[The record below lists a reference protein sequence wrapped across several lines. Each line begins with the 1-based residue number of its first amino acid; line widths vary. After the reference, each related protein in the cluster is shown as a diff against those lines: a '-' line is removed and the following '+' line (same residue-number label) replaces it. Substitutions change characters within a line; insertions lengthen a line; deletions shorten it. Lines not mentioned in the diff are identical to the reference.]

1 MATKNIK
8 AGNAYV
14 EIGIRNRVAAGAKA
28 VQADLNKL
36 SNSLRNQGQTIM
48 RLGGVIAGSVA
59 APLAIA
65 VRAGSQMQ
73 ETMGKFS
80 TVFGESAD
88 SVKAWGETTAAAMG
102 ISEQSMMAML
112 SGMQDLLVPMG
123 VLPASAEGM
132 SKTLSSLAIDLASFN
147 NMSPEKAFE
156 DLMAAMTGS
165 GEVMKKYGVMLSQ
178 TAVNQELMNMSL
190 DPKKATEAQKA
201 QARLNIIMRGTTA
214 AQGDAI
220 RTSGSFANQ
229 MKALRAGVFD
239 VAAAMGGPLLE
250 GLAGFLNL
258 VNNAVG
264 SVKAFVK
271 ENEEL
276 VKVVGIG
283 LLAVGGLGAALLS
296 VGGSLVVAGMAFGA
310 LATAIGVLFS
320 PIGLAIGGITALGFA
335 LVKYTDMGSQAIEA
349 LKARFGPLVTDVQN
363 AVGAITE
370 ALRAGDMEKAWEL
383 VSETLEIIWLDM
395 TEEIRG
401 AWLTMLDFILNTGS
415 SIAEAIGQIFQGLAT
430 VLESMLSFYKKTYD
444 KIYNGVLELGGS
456 LSGVRTIGATSSGFD
471 ANLGGVDAA
480 ARTGIDS
487 LREFGVAME
496 DEARGRREE
505 RQKRRDDDTAAR
517 QERRDQ
523 LGKQMQ
529 EEFKAAEIQQQ
540 ERKKKQNELDA
551 KIKVS
556 ADGLAIGSMP
566 GGDAKRSGPSGTF
579 SAFGAA
585 IMGATPV
592 SQKVSDPKL
601 LDAQKEGNRLLQE
614 LVKQNKNNAIAVFG
628 E

>member
-1 MATKNIK
+1 MATRNIK

-36 SNSLRNQGQTIM
+36 SNALRNQGQTIM

-80 TVFGESAD
+80 TVFGESANQ
-88 SVKAWGETTAAAMG
+88 VQAWGETTAAAMG

-123 VLPASAEGM
+123 VLPSSAENM
-132 SKTLSSLAIDLASFN
+132 SKTLSGLAVDLASFN

-156 DLMAAMTGS
+156 DLMAAITGS

-178 TAVNQELMNMSL
+178 TAVNQELLKMSL
-190 DPKKATEAQKA
+190 NPKEATEAQKA

-229 MKALRAGVFD
+229 MKALKANLFD
-239 VAAAMGGPLLE
+239 VAASMGGPLLE
-250 GLAGFLNL
+250 GLANFIGLI
-258 VNNAVG
+258 NNAVG
-264 SVKAFVK
+264 SFKAFVK
-271 ENEEL
+271 ENQEL
-276 VKVVGIG
+276 VKVIG
-283 LLAVGGLGAALLS
+283 MGLIAVGGLGAALVT
-296 VGGSLVVAGMAFGA
+296 VGGSLIAASMAFGA
-310 LATAIGVLFS
+310 IATTIGLIFS

-335 LVKYTDMGSQAIEA
+335 LVKYTDIGAQAIDA
-349 LKARFGPLVTDVQN
+349 LKTRFGPLVKDVQN
-363 AVGAITE
+363 AVGAITK
-370 ALRAGDMEKAWEL
+370 ALKAGDMEKAWEL
-383 VSETLEIIWLDM
+383 VSETLEMVWLDM

-430 VLESMLSFYKKTYD
+430 VLETMMSFYKKTYD
-444 KIYNGVLELGGS
+444 TIYDGVLDLGGS
-456 LSGVRTIGATSSGFD
+456 LTGVRTIGERSSGFD
-471 ANLGGVDAA
+471 ANMGGVQSAA
-480 ARTGIDS
+480 QTGIDS
-487 LREFGVAME
+487 LRQFGVAME
-496 DEARGRREE
+496 DEARGRREG
-505 RQKRRDDDTAAR
+505 RQKQRDEDAAAR

-523 LGKQMQ
+523 LGQVMQ
-529 EEFKAAEIQQQ
+529 QEFQAAQVQAEERKQQQ
-540 ERKKKQNELDA
+540 DKLAEG
-551 KIKVS
+551 IKVS
-556 ADGLAIGSMP
+556 AEGLASP
-566 GGDAKRSGPSGTF
+566 EAKRAGPSGTF
-579 SAFGAA
+579 SAFGASL
-585 IMGATPV
+585 IGASPV
-592 SQKVSDPKL
+592 EQKVSDPRL
-601 LDAQKEGNRLLQE
+601 LEAQKAGNELLKQ
-614 LVKQNKNNAIAVFG
+614 LVKHNKNQAVAVFG
-628 E
+628 G

>member
-1 MATKNIK
+1 MASKNIK

-14 EIGIRNRVAAGAKA
+14 EIGIRNRISAGAKS

-36 SNSLRNQGQTIM
+36 SASLKNQGQSIM
-48 RLGGVIAGSVA
+48 RLGGVLAGSVA

-65 VRAGSQMQ
+65 IKAGSEMQ

-132 SKTLSSLAIDLASFN
+132 SKTLSSLAVDLASFN

-178 TAVNQELMNMSL
+178 TAVNQELLRMSL
-190 DPKKATEAQKA
+190 NPKEATEAQKA

-229 MKALRAGVFD
+229 MKALRAGLFD
-239 VAAAMGGPLLE
+239 VAASMGGPLLE
-250 GLAGFLNL
+250 GLAGFLAL

-271 ENEEL
+271 DNQEL
-276 VKVVGIG
+276 VQTLGMG
-283 LLAVGGLGAALLS
+283 LLAVGGLGAAFVTL
-296 VGGSLVVAGMAFGA
+296 GGSLVVAGMALGA
-310 LATAIGVLFS
+310 ISTALGVLFS

-335 LVKYTDMGSQAIEA
+335 LVKYTDIGSQAIDA

-383 VSETLEIIWLDM
+383 VSETLELIWLDM

-401 AWLTMLDFILNTGS
+401 AWLNMLDFILNTGS
-415 SIAEAIGQIFQGLAT
+415 SIAEAIGQIFQGLAS
-430 VLESMLSFYKKTYD
+430 VLDTMMNYYKSIYD
-444 KIYNGVLELGGS
+444 TIYDGVLDIGGS
-456 LSGVRTIGATSSGFD
+456 LTGVRTIGARSSGYD
-471 ANLGGVDAA
+471 ANMGGVDAA
-480 ARTGIDS
+480 ARTGINS

-496 DEARGRREE
+496 DEARGRREQ
-505 RQKRRDDDTAAR
+505 RQKQREEDAAAR

-523 LGKQMQ
+523 LGRQMQ
-529 EEFKAAEIQQQ
+529 QEFKAAEVQAK
-540 ERKKKQNELDA
+540 EREEQKKLQSKLTVKAE
-551 KIKVS
+551 
-556 ADGLAIGSMP
+556 GLEP
-566 GGDAKRSGPSGTF
+566 VTDAKRSGPSGTF

-585 IMGATPV
+585 LIGAAPV
-592 SQKVSDPKL
+592 EQKVRDPRL
-601 LDAQKEGNRLLQE
+601 LEAQKEGNRLLEQ
-614 LVKQNKNNAIAVFG
+614 LVKHNKNNAIAVFG
-628 E
+628 D